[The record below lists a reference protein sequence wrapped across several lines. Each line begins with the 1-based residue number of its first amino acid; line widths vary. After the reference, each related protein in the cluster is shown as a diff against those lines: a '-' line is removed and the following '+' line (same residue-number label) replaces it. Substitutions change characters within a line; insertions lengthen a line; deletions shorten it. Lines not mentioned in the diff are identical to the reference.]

1 MRPDASL
8 RLAVA
13 RARPRRL
20 SARRTDRGAARACA
34 GDRRWPRG
42 GTPAVDAA
50 PPPITADECGAYVD
64 HVLAVALGAMRGTRA
79 ADEIPTSEQVATIR
93 AKLVASAPCRELDR
107 AAWTCAMAAVDQAA
121 LYACAGPTASAAGA
135 PASDA
140 R

>member
-1 MRPDASL
+1 MPRSVWLSLVLGLAACPRTSPPAAPPAPAPAIDAGP
-8 RLAVA
+8 AVE
-13 RARPRRL
+13 
-20 SARRTDRGAARACA
+20 
-34 GDRRWPRG
+34 
-42 GTPAVDAA
+42 TPAVDAA

-79 ADEIPTSEQVATIR
+79 ADEIPTSEQVAAIR

-121 LYACAGPTASAAGA
+121 LYGCAGPTASAAGA

>member
-1 MRPDASL
+1 MPRFVWLSLALGLAACPHAAPTAAPPAPAPAIDAGP
-8 RLAVA
+8 AVE
-13 RARPRRL
+13 
-20 SARRTDRGAARACA
+20 
-34 GDRRWPRG
+34 
-42 GTPAVDAA
+42 TPAVDAA

-79 ADEIPTSEQVATIR
+79 ADEIPTSEQVAAIR